1 MPDYPGELNPQQLEA
16 VRHTDGPLLII
27 AGAGSGKT
35 RVLTHRIAFLL
46 EQGAAPEEILAI
58 TFTNKAAREMRQ
70 RVELLVGSTDGMWI
84 ATFHSACV
92 RMLRRHGALVDCLPG
107 FSIYDDQD
115 QLQVVR
121 SCLRE
126 LNLDDK
132 KYHPRG
138 VLAAI
143 SKAKN
148 ALQGPGDFARQA
160 TDHFSSRV
168 AEVYALYSAKLR
180 ASNALDFDDLLVK
193 AVELLETQP
202 QVLGRYQD
210 RFRYI
215 HVDEYQD
222 TNHAQY
228 RWVNLLA
235 RARRNICVVGDDDQ
249 SIYLF
254 RGADVGNILDFERDY
269 PEAKVIKLE
278 QNYRSTGNIL
288 GAANSVIANNRRR
301 KAKELWTAADPGAKP
316 RVYNAGDE
324 GDEANF
330 VVRTISGGSRPLGDY
345 AVLFRTRAQSR
356 ALEDAFIKNGLP
368 YQLIGGLP
376 FYGRKEVK
384 DMLAYLKILANPWDQ
399 VSLARIINEPRRGI
413 GDRTLER
420 LLNFAQAKDLAP
432 VAALA
437 EAAREF
443 GGQAGAALA
452 RFAAMIGDLEN
463 VAGESAV
470 TITLQE
476 VMYKTGYAAALSGE
490 GTVEAQSRL
499 ENLQELLTVT
509 EDFDVRVGGDLGL
522 FLEEVSLVAEV
533 DSLNEGVEGVT
544 LMTLHSAK
552 GLEFPVVFIVGL
564 EEGLFPHSRSL
575 DTEEELNEERR
586 LCYVGMTRA
595 REELVLV
602 WARTRHIFG
611 RLDAC
616 RPSRFL
622 RETEEKYLDY
632 LNGSPRQIRMWAP
645 ASQPDKAERPSIK
658 YTPGLIVEHGKWGWG
673 RVVEVTALG
682 DQPVILVEFSGGDRR
697 RLMADFAPL
706 TVVEKQEEGH

>member
-1 MPDYPGELNPQQLEA
+1 MTNFEAELNPQQLAA
-16 VRHTDGPLLII
+16 VRHTHGPLLII

-35 RVLTHRIAFLL
+35 RVLTYRIAHLL
-46 EQGAAPEEILAI
+46 EMGAAPKEILAI
-58 TFTNKAAREMRQ
+58 TFTNKAAREMRD
-70 RVELLVGSTDGMWI
+70 RVEALVGNTDGMWI
-84 ATFHSACV
+84 STFHSACV
-92 RMLRRHGALVDCLPG
+92 RMLRRNGQLVDCLPG

-115 QLQVVR
+115 QLLVIR
-121 SCLRE
+121 GCLRE
-126 LNLDDK
+126 LDLDDK
-132 KYHPRG
+132 KYHPRA

-148 ALQGPGDFARQA
+148 LLQGPAQFALEAEDQY
-160 TDHFSSRV
+160 SRKV
-168 AEVYALYSAKLR
+168 AEVYKLYVAKLR
-180 ASNALDFDDLLVK
+180 ANNALDFDDLLLK

-202 QVLGRYQD
+202 QVLSYYQN
-210 RFRYI
+210 RFQYI

-228 RWVNLLA
+228 RWVSLLA
-235 RARRNICVVGDDDQ
+235 KAHRNICVVGDDDQ

-254 RGADVGNILDFERDY
+254 RGADVGNILDFEKDY

-288 GAANSVIANNRRR
+288 GAANSVIAHNSRR
-301 KAKELWTAADPGAKP
+301 KVKELWTAAGQGDKLQ
-316 RVYNAGDE
+316 VYNAGDE

-330 VVRTISGGSRPLGDY
+330 VVRTITGGTRPLGDY

-356 ALEDAFIKNGLP
+356 ALEDAFIKKGLP

-376 FYGRKEVK
+376 FYGRKEIK
-384 DMLAYLKILANPWDQ
+384 DMLAYLKVLANPWDG

-413 GDRTLER
+413 GERTVSR
-420 LLNFAQAKDLAP
+420 LLEYAAERGMAPGACLAAAAKDIGGRTGTCLGEFAQMLAGLDA
-432 VAALA
+432 VAA
-437 EAAREF
+437 
-443 GGQAGAALA
+443 
-452 RFAAMIGDLEN
+452 
-463 VAGESAV
+463 ESAV

-476 VMYKTGYAAALSGE
+476 VMHKSGYAAALNAE
-490 GTVEAQSRL
+490 GSIEAQSRL

-509 EDFDVRVGGDLGL
+509 EEFDRRVGGDLGL
-522 FLEEVSLVAEV
+522 FLEEVSLVADV
-533 DSLNEGVEGVT
+533 DSLEEGTEGVT

-552 GLEFPVVFIVGL
+552 GLEFPVVFIVGM
-564 EEGLFPHSRSL
+564 EDGLFPHARSL
-575 DTEEELNEERR
+575 DTEEELSEERR

-595 REELVLV
+595 REELILV

-611 RLDAC
+611 RWEAC

-622 RETEEKYLDY
+622 QETDDRFLYY
-632 LNGSPRQIRMWAP
+632 LNGSPNQIKLWAP
-645 ASQPDKAERPSIK
+645 VTSPSQSTGAKVN
-658 YTPGLIVEHGKWGWG
+658 YTVGMVVEHSKWGQG
-673 RVVEVTALG
+673 RVIETSALG

-706 TVVEKQEEGH
+706 IVVSNEG

>member
-1 MPDYPGELNPQQLEA
+1 MTKFEAELNPQQLQA
-16 VRHTDGPLLII
+16 VRHTNGPLLII

-35 RVLTHRIAFLL
+35 RVLTYRIAHLL
-46 EQGAAPEEILAI
+46 EMGAAPTEILAI
-58 TFTNKAAREMRQ
+58 TFTNKAAREMRD
-70 RVELLVGSTDGMWI
+70 RVESLVGTTDGMWI
-84 ATFHSACV
+84 STFHSACV
-92 RMLRRHGALVDCLPG
+92 RMLRRNGQLVDCLPG

-115 QLQVVR
+115 QLLVIR
-121 SCLRE
+121 GCLRE
-126 LNLDDK
+126 MDLDDK
-132 KYHPRG
+132 KYHPRA

-148 ALQGPGDFARQA
+148 LLQGPAQFASVVE
-160 TDHFSSRV
+160 DHYSRKV
-168 AEVYALYSAKLR
+168 AEVYKLYAAKLR
-180 ASNALDFDDLLVK
+180 ANNALDFDDLLAK

-202 QVLGRYQD
+202 QILSYYQN
-210 RFRYI
+210 RFKYI

-228 RWVNLLA
+228 RWVSLLA
-235 RARRNICVVGDDDQ
+235 KAHRNICVVGDDDQ

-254 RGADVGNILDFERDY
+254 RGADVGNILDFEKDY

-288 GAANSVIANNRRR
+288 GAANSVIAHNSRR
-301 KAKELWTAADPGAKP
+301 KVKELWTAAGQGDKL

-330 VVRTISGGSRPLGDY
+330 VVRTVTGGTRPLGDY

-376 FYGRKEVK
+376 FYGRKEIK
-384 DMLAYLKILANPWDQ
+384 DMLAYLKILANPWDG

-413 GDRTLER
+413 GERTVSK
-420 LLNFAQAKDLAP
+420 LLANAANRGMAP
-432 VAALA
+432 VACLLA
-437 EAAREF
+437 TAKEIGGRTGTCLGEF
-443 GGQAGAALA
+443 AQMLAGLDA
-452 RFAAMIGDLEN
+452 
-463 VAGESAV
+463 VASESAV

-476 VMYKTGYAAALSGE
+476 VMHKSGYVAALNAE
-490 GTVEAQSRL
+490 GSIEAQSRL

-509 EDFDVRVGGDLGL
+509 EEFDRRVSGDLGL
-522 FLEEVSLVAEV
+522 FLEEVSLVADV
-533 DSLNEGVEGVT
+533 DSLEEGTEGVT

-552 GLEFPVVFIVGL
+552 GLEFPVVFMVGM

-575 DTEEELNEERR
+575 DTEEEINEERR

-595 REELVLV
+595 REELSLV

-611 RLDAC
+611 RLEAC

-622 RETEEKYLDY
+622 RETDDQFLDY
-632 LNGSPRQIRMWAP
+632 LNGSSSQIRMWAP
-645 ASQPDKAERPSIK
+645 ITSPPQATGAKVK
-658 YTPGLIVEHGKWGWG
+658 YTAGMVVEHSKWGQG
-673 RVVEVTALG
+673 VIIETSALG

-706 TVVEKQEEGH
+706 TVVSRKG